1 MIRCITRISHAELAV
16 TIWHCR
22 PFAAVA
28 LVFAIAGSA
37 CHFFERQR
45 AVPAAEEER
54 LNDRKYWPKQ
64 SLQPVANPDAYLVTR
79 WFFGRAYFNLR
90 IDAYSRKLEKMKVLP
105 DAHLILTFLNVDGA
119 VQFEERVRI
128 RDLVTFLKP
137 AGENPGGYRWEHNSL
152 LPANSYRDAAGM
164 RISWANIR

>member
-1 MIRCITRISHAELAV
+1 MTSR
-16 TIWHCR
+16 HCK
-22 PFAAVA
+22 PYVASA
-28 LVFAIAGSA
+28 LVIAIAGSA
-37 CHFFERQR
+37 CQFLERQR
-45 AVPAAEEER
+45 DAAAVEEER

-90 IDAYSRKLEKMKVLP
+90 IDGYSRKLEKMKALP
-105 DAHLILTFLNVDGA
+105 DAHLILTFVNVDGA
-119 VQFEERVRI
+119 VQFEERVPI

-152 LPANSYRDAAGM
+152 LPAMLYQDAAGM
-164 RISWANIR
+164 RIGWANIR

>member
-1 MIRCITRISHAELAV
+1 V
-16 TIWHCR
+16 TSRHRKPCV
-22 PFAAVA
+22 ASA
-28 LVFAIAGSA
+28 LVIAIAGSA
-37 CHFFERQR
+37 CQFLERQR

-79 WFFGRAYFNLR
+79 WFLGRAYFNLR
-90 IDAYSRKLEKMKVLP
+90 IDGYSRKLEKMKALP
-105 DAHLILTFLNVDGA
+105 DAHLILTFVNVDGA
-119 VQFEERVRI
+119 VQFEERVPI

-152 LPANSYRDAAGM
+152 LPAVLYQDAAGM
-164 RISWANIR
+164 RLGWANIR